1 MEKTGKSPAE
11 STIGFDMSTFEVLAD
26 VLRRA
31 KSLDRE
37 KVRVAFTQTN
47 LNTVFGPIKYDNQNV
62 SVMPVVVAEWVKT
75 KNGGWDKRVIANGGF
90 PGVPLA
96 KEKLFFLP
104 GSK

>member
-1 MEKTGKSPAE
+1 
-11 STIGFDMSTFEVLAD
+11 
-26 VLRRA
+26 
-31 KSLDRE
+31 
-37 KVRVAFTQTN
+37 
-47 LNTVFGPIKYDNQNV
+47 
-62 SVMPVVVAEWVKT
+62 MPVVVAQWVMT